1 MNLFSK
7 LFSHKTQQ
15 NEKKAVGQIV
25 TFPNTGKQAP
35 IAIDIYQFC
44 EMVSKNEDC
53 ALIFRIAEYKNQVS
67 IMMQH
72 FGKNKNPTSFPL
84 ICTRCSTRLEKN
96 LAFSQSITGINSN
109 TNLYKGING
118 TQEEVAENTGR
129 CPHCRLSD
137 KVIMVHSIDKYFCD
151 IPKPEVTQSDLQLIR
166 MYFKYLA
173 SLWWPG
179 NKTGAKMCDSCMTS
193 IENGDGYMYGIFD
206 KNVLRADRLYC
217 EECINKILSDPSL
230 LKGLQ
235 RDPDYMGK
243 GLVQQAREYF
253 VHNKS

>member
-7 LFSHKTQQ
+7 LFSHKTLQ
-15 NEKKAVGQIV
+15 NEKKAVGQRV
-25 TFPNTGKQAP
+25 TFTNTGLQAP

-53 ALIFRIAEYKNQVS
+53 ALIFRIAEYKDQVS

-72 FGKNKNPTSFPL
+72 FGKNKNPISFPL

-96 LAFSQSITGINSN
+96 LAFLQSITGINSN
-109 TNLYKGING
+109 TK
-118 TQEEVAENTGR
+118 EKVAENTWR
-129 CPHCRLSD
+129 CPHCELSD
-137 KVIMVHSIDKYFCD
+137 KVIMVHSMDKYLCD
-151 IPKPEVTQSDLQLIR
+151 MPEVTQSDLQLLR
-166 MYFKYLA
+166 MYFKHLA
-173 SLWWPG
+173 SLWWPE

-193 IENGDGYMYGIFD
+193 IENGDGYIYGIID

-217 EECINKILSDPSL
+217 EECINKTLNDPNL

-243 GLVQQAREYF
+243 GLVQQAREYAK
-253 VHNKS
+253 HINS